1 MAKRV
6 RDTNAGQSISAWVIL
21 NRRGREVAHVQ
32 AYHGNSV
39 TVDVYAIGDEA
50 VARNMVAM
58 GTLKK
63 GDPLPYG
70 TAKERAAYDR
80 AHVQQGTAG
89 GYGYDKLTAAL
100 SGLYIDGVRLMDH
113 CEHNE
118 PGTVRLYAR
127 YLKDYD
133 ARGIQ
138 MADDDGLQVV
148 LIDASDGQRMPC
160 RVVEACDRIG
170 CVTQPPR
177 GRIGAHDIESRVGQC
192 DDSLLRASIA
202 HATNARK
209 NQVNGATLAQLFT
222 PVGQADNL
230 HGVLYVFG

>member
-39 TVDVYAIGDEA
+39 TVDVYTIGDEA

-138 MADDDGLQVV
+138 MADDDDTARAFREEWEKKAQK
-148 LIDASDGQRMPC
+148 
-160 RVVEACDRIG
+160 
-170 CVTQPPR
+170 
-177 GRIGAHDIESRVGQC
+177 IGARFANYGIGERTRAWGSLYPVSGLERLEMLGYRVI
-192 DDSLLRASIA
+192 RAI
-202 HATNARK
+202 
-209 NQVNGATLAQLFT
+209 
-222 PVGQADNL
+222 
-230 HGVLYVFG
+230 

>member
-58 GTLKK
+58 CTLKK

-138 MADDDGLQVV
+138 MADDDDTARAFREEWEKKAQK
-148 LIDASDGQRMPC
+148 
-160 RVVEACDRIG
+160 
-170 CVTQPPR
+170 
-177 GRIGAHDIESRVGQC
+177 IGARFANYGIGERTRARYSRAAFSV
-192 DDSLLRASIA
+192 ASA
-202 HATNARK
+202 A
-209 NQVNGATLAQLFT
+209 
-222 PVGQADNL
+222 
-230 HGVLYVFG
+230 HGVQSR

>member
-21 NRRGREVAHVQ
+21 NRRRREVAHVQ

-138 MADDDGLQVV
+138 MADDDDTARAFREEWEKKAQK
-148 LIDASDGQRMPC
+148 
-160 RVVEACDRIG
+160 
-170 CVTQPPR
+170 
-177 GRIGAHDIESRVGQC
+177 IGARFANYGIGERTRAWGSLYPVSGLERLEMLGYRVI
-192 DDSLLRASIA
+192 RAI
-202 HATNARK
+202 
-209 NQVNGATLAQLFT
+209 
-222 PVGQADNL
+222 
-230 HGVLYVFG
+230 